1 MAAHLVTE
9 RLRLRSWRET
19 DKPAFASITSDH
31 EVMHYFP
38 STLTGEQS
46 DAMVDRM
53 SDMLES
59 RGWGLWAVE
68 RSDTDE
74 FIGYV
79 GLAAPTWFVDGLTPC
94 VEIGWRLSKE
104 HWGHGFAPEA
114 AASVL
119 QFAFEHV
126 ELPRDEVVSFTTITN
141 TKSRRVME
149 KIGMQLDPRREFD
162 HPMTPGWWGQRHVVY
177 AIDRPTWKARVAR

>member
-1 MAAHLVTE
+1 MATQLVTE
-9 RLRLRSWRET
+9 RLLLRSWRDD
-19 DKPAFASITSDH
+19 DKPLFAELNRDH

-53 SDMLES
+53 SDMLEA

-68 RSDTDE
+68 RRDTAE

-94 VEIGWRLSKE
+94 VEIGWRLAQH
-104 HWGHGFAPEA
+104 HWGHGFAPEGA
-114 AASVL
+114 AAVL
-119 QFAFEHV
+119 RHAFEEL
-126 ELPRDEVVSFTTITN
+126 ELPDDEVVSFTTITN
-141 TKSRRVME
+141 QKSRRVME
-149 KIGMQLDPRREFD
+149 KIGMHLDPRREFD

-177 AIDRPTWKARVAR
+177 AIDRPTWKAHVAR